1 MPKRWKPWWKKMEFI
16 LPIAGYSCL
25 ASGLHN
31 HLKTL
36 KPSVQ
41 GKVAVA
47 SLPVSGTR
55 GRQKLSFYWRGFVSP
70 VGVGRPHN
78 HRAAYLQSHSNPS
91 SAKGGG
97 GGKWR
102 GSTSGASGSHGTFV
116 NLHSRTPYMGGR
128 GGKKCFWAP
137 IVAVSLFWELLHR
150 LRFCYLRIISM
161 PRK

>member
-1 MPKRWKPWWKKMEFI
+1 MGIKDFSIPDILKLSMPACAGIPEYAKALKTLMKKDGVHFTEY
-16 LPIAGYSCL
+16 GYSCL

-36 KPSVQ
+36 KTSVQ

-47 SLPVSGTR
+47 SLAVSGTR
-55 GRQKLSFYWRGFVSP
+55 GRQKQSFYWRGFVSP

-91 SAKGGG
+91 SAKGVG

-102 GSTSGASGSHGTFV
+102 GRTSGASGSHGTLS
-116 NLHSRTPYMGGR
+116 NLHSRTPYTGGR
-128 GGKKCFWAP
+128 GGKKF
-137 IVAVSLFWELLHR
+137 F
-150 LRFCYLRIISM
+150 
-161 PRK
+161 